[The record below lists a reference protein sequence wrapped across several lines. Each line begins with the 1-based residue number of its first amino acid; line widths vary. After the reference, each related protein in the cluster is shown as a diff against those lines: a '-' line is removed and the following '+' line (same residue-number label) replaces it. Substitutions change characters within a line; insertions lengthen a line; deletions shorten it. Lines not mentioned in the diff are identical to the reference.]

1 MAENK
6 KIIYRCPY
14 CEYKYN
20 SKDALYGHMEKQ
32 HKDQL
37 NGLSPAQAYFN
48 YKYKKD
54 GGKCI
59 ICKGPTKWNEA
70 TEKYERLCSD
80 ACKKKYRKLF
90 QERMKNKGKDGQMK
104 DPNHQKKMLA
114 ARKISG
120 VYVWKDGTKTPYVGS
135 YERDFLE
142 FIETM
147 LPNFN
152 PSDIM
157 GPAPQV
163 FYYMYKGEKHF
174 YIPDFY
180 ITSLNL
186 IIQIKSAEN
195 KHYRERDIEKELA
208 EDAAVDKTQYNYIK
222 IYDKD
227 YEEFYDFILNFDFQK
242 TK

>member
-1 MAENK
+1 
-6 KIIYRCPY
+6 
-14 CEYKYN
+14 
-20 SKDALYGHMEKQ
+20 
-32 HKDQL
+32 
-37 NGLSPAQAYFN
+37 
-48 YKYKKD
+48 
-54 GGKCI
+54 
-59 ICKGPTKWNEA
+59 
-70 TEKYERLCSD
+70 
-80 ACKKKYRKLF
+80 
-90 QERMKNKGKDGQMK
+90 MKRTGKDGQMK
-104 DPNHQKKMLA
+104 DPEHQKKMLA

-120 VYVWKDGTKTPYVGS
+120 VYVWKDGTKTPYVAS
-135 YERDFLE
+135 FERDFLL
-142 FIETM
+142 FLETM

-152 PSDIM
+152 PSDII

-208 EDAAVDKTQYNYIK
+208 EDAAVDETQYNYIK